1 VPPSKCDSVAIELE
15 INEVNGAMMPAG
27 SLAAARTANPCSSVR
42 FRGGPPTKLNFSTKF
57 NEKIL

>member
-1 VPPSKCDSVAIELE
+1 VPPSKCDRIAIGLG

-42 FRGGPPTKLNFSTKF
+42 FPGGPPKSKQ
-57 NEKIL
+57 